1 MALAQSAAP
10 AVEPI
15 TLAEAKA
22 FLRLDAETE
31 DAFVASLI
39 TTSRLHIEAA
49 LGLALITQSFT
60 LAVKSDPRR
69 TIQISVYPLQSVDAI
84 RVSASDGVAT
94 DLDLHAVEIDAMDRP
109 ARVVLPA
116 GAAPSSCKVEVDF
129 TAGFGDAAA
138 DVPEPIRHALLLLI
152 AHWYENREPV
162 SVGSAAA
169 KIPAMISE
177 LLAPYREVKL

>member
-22 FLRLDAETE
+22 FLRLDTGTD

-49 LGLALITQSFT
+49 LDLALITQSFT
-60 LAVKSDPRR
+60 LAVKDNRR
-69 TIQISVYPLQSVDAI
+69 RAIQIGVHPLKSVDAI
-84 RVSASDGVAT
+84 RLIASDGIAT
-94 DLDLHAVEIDAMDRP
+94 NLDLDPVEIDGTDRP
-109 ARVVLPA
+109 ARVMLPA
-116 GAAPSSCKVEVDF
+116 GVAPSNCKVEVDF
-129 TAGFGDAAA
+129 TAGFGDAAS

-169 KIPAMISE
+169 KIPSMVSE